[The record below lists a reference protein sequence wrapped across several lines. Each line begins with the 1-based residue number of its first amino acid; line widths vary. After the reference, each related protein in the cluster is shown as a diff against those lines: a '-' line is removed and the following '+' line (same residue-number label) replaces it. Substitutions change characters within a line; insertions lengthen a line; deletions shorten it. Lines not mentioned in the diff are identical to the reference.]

1 MSAETSKGSRLI
13 ACLARI
19 ASSLERGEVSEASEL
34 VGELTALTGGEPEP
48 MTAAEQSEANRI
60 LSHCG
65 ELERGLRQSALEALQ
80 RLGAT
85 RRSQAYRMPQ
95 EVAQTRR

>member
-1 MSAETSKGSRLI
+1 MSAESATGSRLM

-19 ASSLERGEVSEASEL
+19 SSLLEKGEVTEAAE
-34 VGELTALTGGEPEP
+34 VVEELTALTRGEPEP
-48 MTAAEQSEANRI
+48 MTEAELTEANRT
-60 LSHCG
+60 LAHCA
-65 ELERGLRQSALEALQ
+65 ELERSLRQSTLEALQ

-95 EVAQTRR
+95 ETAETRR

>member
-1 MSAETSKGSRLI
+1 VSAESTTGSRLI

-19 ASSLERGEVSEASEL
+19 AALLEKGEVSEASTLAE
-34 VGELTALTGGEPEP
+34 ELTTLTAGEPEP
-48 MTAAEQSEANRI
+48 MTEAEQIEANRS
-60 LSHCG
+60 LSRCA
-65 ELERGLRQSALEALQ
+65 ELEKGLRQSALEALQ